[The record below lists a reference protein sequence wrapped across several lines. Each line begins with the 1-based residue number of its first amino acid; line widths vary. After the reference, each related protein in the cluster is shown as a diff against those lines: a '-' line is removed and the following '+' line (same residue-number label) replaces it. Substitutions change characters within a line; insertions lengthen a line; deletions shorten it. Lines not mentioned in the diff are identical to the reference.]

1 MVRSKIS
8 KKDVLIT
15 IKMTISTNNFL
26 PCATLADHVETM
38 KDLFLPLGIVLFLNL
53 EEADF
58 WFFFYY

>member
-1 MVRSKIS
+1 
-8 KKDVLIT
+8 
-15 IKMTISTNNFL
+15 MTISTNNFL